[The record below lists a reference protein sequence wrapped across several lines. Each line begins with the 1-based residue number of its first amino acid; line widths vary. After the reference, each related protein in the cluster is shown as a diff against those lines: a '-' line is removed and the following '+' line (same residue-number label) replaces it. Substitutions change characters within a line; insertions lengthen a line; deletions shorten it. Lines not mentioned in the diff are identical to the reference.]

1 MIVTEIKKIGAGKR
15 YKVFI
20 DNENIGV
27 FQDEILAKYQLKT
40 GQEIDEDFL
49 KQLKKSNSKVS
60 SFDDAVTYLEKFS
73 KTKNGIK
80 DYLRKKGYD
89 NETIENTCKKLDEYG
104 FINDRL
110 YAENYIKTYIT
121 KKSKKAIKYELKFKG
136 VNEQI
141 IDELLSEVDDE
152 EEKQTVLLL
161 AKKYTKNKEID
172 QKTKQK
178 CKNYLFSKGFSYDL
192 CNYAVDSLGG
202 EDEDWF

>member
-1 MIVTEIKKIGAGKR
+1 MIVTEIKKIGSGKR

-40 GQEIDEDFL
+40 GQEIDEEFL
-49 KQLKKSNSKVS
+49 KDLKNSNSKVS
-60 SFDDAVTYLEKFS
+60 SFDDAVSYLEKFS
-73 KTKNGIK
+73 KTKRGII
-80 DYLRKKGYD
+80 DYLKKKGYD
-89 NETIENTCKKLDEYG
+89 KDTIEKTCEKLDEYG

-110 YAENYIKTYIT
+110 YAENYIKTFIT
-121 KKSKKAIKYELKFKG
+121 KKSKKAIKFDLKNKG
-136 VNEQI
+136 VNEHI
-141 IDELLSEVDDE
+141 IDKLLSEIDEDE
-152 EEKQTVLLL
+152 EKKTVLML

-172 QKTKQK
+172 QKIKQK

-192 CNYAVDSLGG
+192 CNYAVESLGG